1 LRSPSSCGMLTS
13 TLPPGLTL
21 AWPTYLNILNVYAF
35 CNTHDISWGT
45 KGDDKAEKLG
55 HASVKPG
62 GKVDVNIPQDDGDL
76 NSQYD
81 EQMKVI
87 SQKPPKEVK
96 TVSAADQQEDY
107 YKNFRTNVVI
117 VWLISNLFL
126 IAIILSTGLD
136 QLDASSTQNEAQRAI
151 IYMQVVLYSVAVLSL
166 VRFIGSCWFLI
177 VRLFR
182 GV

>member
-1 LRSPSSCGMLTS
+1 M
-13 TLPPGLTL
+13 
-21 AWPTYLNILNVYAF
+21 YAF

-55 HASVKPG
+55 HANIKPG

-87 SQKPPKEVK
+87 SQKPPPETNKI
-96 TVSAADQQEDY
+96 SAADAQEDY

-117 VWLISNLFL
+117 VWLISNLLL
-126 IAIILSTGLD
+126 ISVILSTGLD
-136 QLDASSTQNEAQRAI
+136 QLDPGNKDQTEQNRSI
-151 IYMQVVLYSVAVLSL
+151 IYMQVVLYAVAGLSL
-166 VRFIGSCWFLI
+166 FRFIGAMWFLVVRMVSRT
-177 VRLFR
+177 VRLY
-182 GV
+182 VS